1 MLRQLL
7 RIVHKVF
14 EDISKFWPLFGVVG
28 VMGLVSAINDGDI
41 GMVLVS
47 ILVLATAVLA
57 FIVRRQLKSSS
68 RST

>member
-14 EDISKFWPLFGVVG
+14 EDISKLWPLFGVVG